1 MKKMLMLFA
10 GAMMAGVARA
20 EVVYDVQVGDLKY
33 CINTIAKT
41 AAITGYD
48 KSRSLTRV
56 DVGEV
61 EWQRRKYF
69 VTSIQF
75 RAFSGCSSLTSVSLP
90 NVTEVHQQAFSGCST
105 LTSVLLP
112 NASEIGACAFDGAP
126 IENIELG
133 IASLDYSV
141 STLLYLNM
149 SSLKSLS
156 LPNATKIDAEIFYD
170 CTLLTSVSL
179 PKVTEIGEYMFRQC
193 PIENLKLG
201 VKTITPTFFERAK
214 STLKSVSLPN
224 ATTIGEGAFADFFKL
239 TSVSLPSATE
249 IGEGAFKFSPIA
261 NLELGSASLG
271 HVELD
276 SIGVSASSL
285 SALSLPNATTIG
297 DTAFANYSK
306 LISVS
311 LPNATTIERN
321 AFLNCT
327 SLTTVVLGW
336 DLLENPNRSYW
347 RLRDEAELVGPI
359 TKEQTESVKY
369 GVKTVCPKL
378 NGEEMDE
385 SMYQK
390 ACRYYGVEEKAKPEN
405 PQLVGSDEKVVPED
419 AQIVGDGEIAVTK
432 EAITAAKATTIS
444 VKGNEVK
451 LGVSVKRSDDI
462 TAEPTKWEE
471 LEPVIITIPVKSKQ
485 GFMLINSR
493 EGRIAQ

>member
-156 LPNATKIDAEIFYD
+156 LPNATKIDAGIFYD

-285 SALSLPNATTIG
+285 SAL
-297 DTAFANYSK
+297 
-306 LISVS
+306 S

-451 LGVSVKRSDDI
+451 LGVSVKYSEDI
-462 TAEPTKWEE
+462 TAEPSKWEE
-471 LEPVIITIPVKSKQ
+471 LEPVIITLPVKSKQ
-485 GFMLINSR
+485 GFMLLNSR
-493 EGRIAQ
+493 EGRLAQ

>member
-1 MKKMLMLFA
+1 MKKLLMVFA
-10 GAMMAGVARA
+10 GAMSAMMAGVARA
-20 EVVYDVQVGDLKY
+20 EVVSDVQIGDLKY
-33 CINTIAKT
+33 RLDTIAKT

-75 RAFSGCSSLTSVSLP
+75 QAFSGCSSLTSVSLP

-112 NASEIGACAFDGAP
+112 NASEIGVRAFDGSP

-133 IASLDYSV
+133 IASLDCSV

-156 LPNATKIDAEIFYD
+156 LPNATTVEAVVFDN
-170 CTLLTSVSL
+170 CTSLTSVSL
-179 PKVTEIGEYMFRQC
+179 PNVTEIGEYMLSRC

-201 VKTITPTFFERAK
+201 VKTITPTFFDKVK

-224 ATTIGEGAFADFFKL
+224 ATTIGGGAFADFSKL

-249 IGEGAFKFSPIA
+249 IGEGAFKYSPIS
-261 NLELGSASLG
+261 NLELG
-271 HVELD
+271 
-276 SIGVSASSL
+276 I
-285 SALSLPNATTIG
+285 ATVPQMFFFDVKT
-297 DTAFANYSK
+297 TLK
-306 LISVS
+306 SVS
-311 LPNATTIERN
+311 LPNATTIELN

-327 SLTTVVLGW
+327 SLTTVILGW
-336 DLLENPNRSYW
+336 NLLENPNRSDW
-347 RLRDEAELVGPI
+347 GLRDEAELVGPI
-359 TKEQTESVKY
+359 TKEQTEAVKY
-369 GVKTVCPKL
+369 GVKTVCLKL
-378 NGEEMDE
+378 DGEEMDE

-390 ACRYYGVEEKAKPEN
+390 ACRYYGVEEKAKPKN

-432 EAITAAKATTIS
+432 ESITAAKATTIA
-444 VKGNEVK
+444 VEGNEVK
-451 LGVSVKRSDDI
+451 LGVSVKYSEDI
-462 TAEPTKWEE
+462 TAEPSKWEE

-485 GFMLINSR
+485 GFMLLNSR
-493 EGRIAQ
+493 EGRVTP